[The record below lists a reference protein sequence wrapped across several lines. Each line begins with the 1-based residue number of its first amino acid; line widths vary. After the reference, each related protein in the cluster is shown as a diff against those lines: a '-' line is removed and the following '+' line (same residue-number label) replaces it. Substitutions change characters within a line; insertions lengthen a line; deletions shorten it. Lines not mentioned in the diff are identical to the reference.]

1 MLTCFGPRLYTLD
14 SVTQLAE
21 VRGESERQGVALK
34 AEGLKL
40 APLRAEAE
48 ERRRSNKQ
56 AFAATPTLLQP
67 LSHHPPLTLT
77 LHALTPLTLTLHDYP
92 LHAPNR
98 RAHTLYSPHLN
109 PKQMREQLG
118 KSERERQ
125 RQRDEFAQDLRY
137 IGLYVVG
144 LWRKEI

>member
-1 MLTCFGPRLYTLD
+1 MLWASPLYTLD

-21 VRGESERQGVALK
+21 VRGESERQSVALK

-56 AFAATPTLLQP
+56 AFAVTPTLLQP

-77 LHALTPLTLTLHDYP
+77 PLTLTLHDYP
-92 LHAPNR
+92 PC
-98 RAHTLYSPHLN
+98 T
-109 PKQMREQLG
+109 
-118 KSERERQ
+118 
-125 RQRDEFAQDLRY
+125 
-137 IGLYVVG
+137 
-144 LWRKEI
+144 

>member
-1 MLTCFGPRLYTLD
+1 MIT
-14 SVTQLAE
+14 
-21 VRGESERQGVALK
+21 
-34 AEGLKL
+34 
-40 APLRAEAE
+40 
-48 ERRRSNKQ
+48 
-56 AFAATPTLLQP
+56 
-67 LSHHPPLTLT
+67 H
-77 LHALTPLTLTLHDYP
+77 
-92 LHAPNR
+92 HAPNR

-137 IGLYVVG
+137 IGLYDCGIG

>member
-56 AFAATPTLLQP
+56 AFAATPTLPHEP
-67 LSHHPPLTLT
+67 LSHHPPLT
-77 LHALTPLTLTLHDYP
+77 LTPLTLTLHDYP
-92 LHAPNR
+92 PC
-98 RAHTLYSPHLN
+98 T
-109 PKQMREQLG
+109 
-118 KSERERQ
+118 
-125 RQRDEFAQDLRY
+125 
-137 IGLYVVG
+137 
-144 LWRKEI
+144 

>member
-1 MLTCFGPRLYTLD
+1 MD

-56 AFAATPTLLQP
+56 AFAATPTPLQP
-67 LSHHPPLTLT
+67 LYSHHPPLTHTTYTDPNPQLALAPT
-77 LHALTPLTLTLHDYP
+77 PLVALTPEP
-92 LHAPNR
+92 
-98 RAHTLYSPHLN
+98 
-109 PKQMREQLG
+109 
-118 KSERERQ
+118 
-125 RQRDEFAQDLRY
+125 
-137 IGLYVVG
+137 
-144 LWRKEI
+144 